1 MSHSSAN
8 SATSSSEA
16 WHARYVAEA
25 AARAGAAVIRDRA
38 GKAHTV
44 ETKGTNDFVTEA
56 DKAAQDAVVQ
66 VLRRSFPDDT
76 ILAEEQDDSEG
87 SIADFSGRR
96 WIIDPIDGTT
106 NFMHG
111 IPPYAVSIALQHDD
125 AIVAAVVFDVPH
137 DKLYA
142 AVKGSGATCNGTPLT
157 VNEAATLPEAVIATG
172 FPYRRTAHT
181 EVYLDVM
188 GTLLPR
194 VRGIRR
200 HGAASID
207 LVRVADGA
215 YGAYYE
221 MSLKPWDVAA
231 GALIVREAGGRITTI
246 GGAGGL
252 HPLFDAQVV
261 ATNDRLHATMQDA
274 LAPLQHIHA

>member
-1 MSHSSAN
+1 MSHASDN
-8 SATSSSEA
+8 SDA

-66 VLRRSFPDDT
+66 VLSRSFPEDT
-76 ILAEEQDDSEG
+76 ILAEEQDHAND

-111 IPPYAVSIALQHDD
+111 IPPYAVSIALQQDD
-125 AIVAAVVFDVPH
+125 AIVAAVVFNVPH
-137 DKLYA
+137 DRLYA
-142 AVKGSGATCNGTPLT
+142 AVKGGGATCNGTSLT
-157 VNEAATLPEAVIATG
+157 VNDAATLPEAVIATG
-172 FPYRRTAHT
+172 FPYQRTVHA

-188 GTLLPR
+188 GTLLPT

-207 LVRVADGA
+207 LVRVAEGA

-221 MSLKPWDVAA
+221 MDLKPWDVAA
-231 GALIVREAGGRITTI
+231 GALIVREAGGRVTTI
-246 GGAGGL
+246 GGAEGL

-261 ATNDRLHATMQDA
+261 ATNNRLHATMQDA